1 MVVCLPTALIA
12 AAGRLRI
19 WAFLK
24 VAARQYATLSCGRQQ
39 IYSAKRRRRC
49 LRWAGCRCAP
59 RRAERCKDMSGV
71 VRLCTLRFALGV
83 VLDRIWPFDLSAAR
97 TPGAQGRANKTR
109 ANFADDVLT
118 QES

>member
-1 MVVCLPTALIA
+1 
-12 AAGRLRI
+12 
-19 WAFLK
+19 
-24 VAARQYATLSCGRQQ
+24 
-39 IYSAKRRRRC
+39 
-49 LRWAGCRCAP
+49 
-59 RRAERCKDMSGV
+59 MSGV

-83 VLDRIWPFDLSAAR
+83 VLDRISLFDLSAAR